1 MTEKIQGF
9 YHSTNSIKL
18 LSSNLLLVFQVIEG
32 WNKTELDSYLIE
44 ISANILQFKDEKGEY
59 LVEKIRDTAG
69 QVN

>member
-1 MTEKIQGF
+1 M
-9 YHSTNSIKL
+9 
-18 LSSNLLLVFQVIEG
+18 EG

-69 QVN
+69 QV